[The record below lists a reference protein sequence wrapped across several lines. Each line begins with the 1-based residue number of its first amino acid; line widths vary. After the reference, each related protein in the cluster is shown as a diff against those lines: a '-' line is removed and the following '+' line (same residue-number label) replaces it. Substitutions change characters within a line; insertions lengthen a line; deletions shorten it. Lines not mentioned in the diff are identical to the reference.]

1 MGEKIGFWTVLSI
14 VFGSQIGSG
23 IFILPSTLAGYG
35 KFGLYGWCT
44 AGLGAILIAM
54 VFAELCSRFP
64 STGGPYVYVKKVF
77 GRIPGFFIGWAYW
90 LVSSVSNTVL
100 VISSISYLSP
110 FLGNETALQCLFFET
125 LLVLAIAWINCRGV
139 EFSGTMEFILSFIK
153 FATFIIVP
161 FILFPQF
168 ESSNIEMSEQY
179 MSMSSLK
186 LVDIVTIFC
195 FWGFIGVECAT
206 TPAESVINP
215 SKTIPLAIVLGTFGV
230 AVIYLINSAAVMGVV
245 PHGTLETSA
254 APFVDA
260 IEAVVGKNT
269 SLLMS
274 FIASIVCIGT
284 LNAWV
289 LTSAQ
294 ISLGLAND
302 GLLPKMFGMKNKSGA
317 PQNSVLVCC
326 IGMIPILVMTMDK
339 TLAAQISN
347 IIDFSVKTF
356 VVIYMCCT
364 LALLKILISE
374 KKIFKTFLAI
384 IALLFCIQILLDG
397 SVKSLF
403 ISSMFFIS
411 GVVMLPYFKKQSKQ
425 KEKFAELKN

>member
-1 MGEKIGFWTVLSI
+1 
-14 VFGSQIGSG
+14 
-23 IFILPSTLAGYG
+23 
-35 KFGLYGWCT
+35 
-44 AGLGAILIAM
+44 
-54 VFAELCSRFP
+54 
-64 STGGPYVYVKKVF
+64 
-77 GRIPGFFIGWAYW
+77 
-90 LVSSVSNTVL
+90 
-100 VISSISYLSP
+100 
-110 FLGNETALQCLFFET
+110 
-125 LLVLAIAWINCRGV
+125 
-139 EFSGTMEFILSFIK
+139 MEFILSFIK